1 MTIRLTDAAK
11 YYRELPHQIA
21 AWNALQEQVPPE
33 ALKEFE
39 ELYRSAPAAKEP
51 LDPPWLAPTLTFLR
65 QWEGL
70 RLEAY
75 RCSAG
80 VPTIGYGATSI
91 NGRPVQLGDTCTK
104 EAAETLLR
112 QQVLETYAPAVFR
125 LLPMA
130 QKWSPN
136 RIAALV
142 SFTFNLGAGALE
154 ESTLRKR
161 LLAGEDPAKVVSE
174 ELPKWVHAGE
184 AVSVGLERRRAAEVA
199 LFTANVSTPLQQ
211 QTVSNPLRVPYYSQR
226 DSQVPGQA
234 DRMCFSS
241 TCAMLVAYLKPGA
254 LSGANA
260 DDVYLKRVLQYGDT
274 TSADAQLKALASYG
288 IKAVFRQNC
297 GWDDIERSIGRGIPA
312 AIGVLHHG
320 PSSKPQGGGHWLLT
334 IGATSSHVLVNDPY
348 GEMDLVRGGY
358 LNAKGAGLAY
368 SKANLGPRWMVE
380 GPGTGWAILANG

>member
-1 MTIRLTDAAK
+1 VIRLTDAAK
-11 YYRELPHQIA
+11 YYREQPHQIA
-21 AWNALQEQVPPE
+21 AWNALQQQVPPE

-91 NGRPVQLGDTCTK
+91 DGRPVQLGDTCTK
-104 EAAETLLR
+104 DAAETLLR
-112 QQVLETYAPAVFR
+112 HQVLETYAPAVFR

-234 DRMCFSS
+234 DRMCFRRHHQRRR
-241 TCAMLVAYLKPGA
+241 P
-254 LSGANA
+254 
-260 DDVYLKRVLQYGDT
+260 
-274 TSADAQLKALASYG
+274 AQ
-288 IKAVFRQNC
+288 
-297 GWDDIERSIGRGIPA
+297 
-312 AIGVLHHG
+312 GVGELRH
-320 PSSKPQGGGHWLLT
+320 QGGVPPEL
-334 IGATSSHVLVNDPY
+334 
-348 GEMDLVRGGY
+348 R
-358 LNAKGAGLAY
+358 
-368 SKANLGPRWMVE
+368 LG
-380 GPGTGWAILANG
+380 